1 MIFTIERKA
10 EEIPSAP
17 VKDKSSLQHKGG
29 NKVLEQRY
37 RWKNK
42 HIREHVSV
50 LDDKLAP
57 TILLTNAC
65 YLNHVL
71 RQWVTANIWIYEDRI
86 VYVGE
91 KTPRNTANCEI
102 VDCSGQFLVPGYMEP
117 HAHPFHLYNPLS
129 LAKYASKFGT
139 TTLINDNMVLVLQSE
154 KKKAFSLLR
163 ELRGIPTSMY
173 WWSRFDAQTE
183 ILDEVDVFS
192 HGDVKSWLEHDAVL
206 QGGEL
211 TGWPKLLDG
220 DDMMLHWI
228 QEAKRMRKKIEG
240 HFPGA
245 SEKTLAKMTLF
256 GADCDHEA
264 INGREVYDRLMQG
277 YMVSLRHSSIRPDL
291 PLLLD
296 EIHDL
301 GIRHYDYFMFN
312 TDGSSASFYE
322 HGIIDNMI
330 RIAIE
335 KGVPLVDAYNM
346 ATINV
351 ARYYNLEYLHGNIAT
366 GRVAN
371 INFLAQKDN
380 PTPVSVLAKGQW
392 VKRNGESI
400 DLYKDLDWEEYG
412 LEPLKIDWDLTED
425 DLQFSMPFGIQMES
439 AVITKPYSIEIDSNY
454 DEISDAHDE
463 CFFMLIDK
471 EGKWRIN
478 TVVKGFAKTLP
489 GLASSFS
496 NTGDIVLIGKNKK
509 EMLHAFNRL
518 KEIGGGIIVSE
529 DEDFVIEI
537 PLPLKGVM
545 SNQNVEGLIKAEKR
559 FSSYLVERGY
569 TFNDP
574 IYSLLFFTSTHLPYI
589 RVTQQGMFDVM
600 NKMVLFPTIMR

>member
-1 MIFTIERKA
+1 M
-10 EEIPSAP
+10 
-17 VKDKSSLQHKGG
+17 
-29 NKVLEQRY
+29 LEQRY

-50 LDDKLAP
+50 IDGKLSP
-57 TILLTNAC
+57 TILLKNAC
-65 YLNHVL
+65 YLNQVL
-71 RQWVTANIWIYEDRI
+71 RKWITSNIWIYEDRI

-91 KTPRNTANCEI
+91 KLPENTGNCEI
-102 VDCSGQFLVPGYMEP
+102 IDCTGMYLVPGYIEP
-117 HAHPFHLYNPLS
+117 HAHPFHLYNPHS
-129 LAKYASKFGT
+129 LARYASQFGT
-139 TTLINDNMVLVLQSE
+139 TTLINDNMALVLQLE

-163 ELRGIPTSMY
+163 ELRNIPTTMY
-173 WWSRFDAQTE
+173 WWCRFDAQTE

-192 HGDVKSWLEHDAVL
+192 HADVKAWLEHDAVL

-228 QEAKRMRKKIEG
+228 QETKRMRKKIEG

-264 INGREVYDRLMQG
+264 ISGEEVYNRLMQG

-291 PLLLD
+291 PNLLD
-296 EIHDL
+296 EIHAL
-301 GIRHYDYFMFN
+301 GIEHYDRFMFN

-322 HGIIDNMI
+322 QGIIDNMI

-335 KGVPLVDAYNM
+335 KGVPLIDAYNM

-371 INFLAQKDN
+371 INFLSEKDN
-380 PTPVSVLAKGQW
+380 PTPVSVLAKGKW
-392 VKRNGESI
+392 VKRDGDYVESAYE
-400 DLYKDLDWEEYG
+400 DVDWDVLG
-412 LEPLKIDWDLTED
+412 LEPLNIDWNLTTD
-425 DLQFSMPFGIQMES
+425 DMQFSMPFGIKMES
-439 AVITKPYSIEIDSNY
+439 SVITKPYSISIDVNN
-454 DEISDAHDE
+454 EELSDSHDE

-471 EGKWRIN
+471 EGHWRIN
-478 TVVKGFAKTLP
+478 TVVKGFARKLS
-489 GLASSFS
+489 GLASSYS
-496 NTGDIVLIGKNKK
+496 NTGDIVIIGKNKK
-509 EMLHAFNRL
+509 DMVHAFNRL
-518 KEIGGGIIVSE
+518 KEIGGGIIFSE
-529 DEDFVIEI
+529 NEEI
-537 PLPLKGVM
+537 VLEVPLPLKGVM
-545 SNQNVEGLIKAEKR
+545 SKKKLEDLIEEEKKL
-559 FSSYLVERGY
+559 SSYLVERGY
-569 TFNDP
+569 KFNDP
-574 IYSLLFFTSTHLPYI
+574 VYSLLFFTSTHLPYI
-589 RVTQQGMFDVM
+589 RVTQQGMYDVM